1 MTEDQR
7 EKAKARNK
15 KYSKTEKGR
24 AVSLRNAYKK
34 IDDCDLSTGEVFDLI
49 SQPCVYCKTTDMP
62 RGLDRIDNSLPHI
75 KANVRP
81 SCAPCNF
88 ARGDRFTADE
98 MDIIG
103 AAIRWVYEMRKSVI
117 GNLND

>member
-1 MTEDQR
+1 MTNEQK

-15 KYSKTEKGR
+15 KYCQTDKGR

-34 IDDCDLSTGEVFDLI
+34 IDDCDLSTNEVFDLI
-49 SQPCVYCKTTDMP
+49 SQPCVYCKTTEMP

-75 KANVRP
+75 KGNVRP
-81 SCAPCNF
+81 ACSPCNF

-103 AAIRWVYEMRKSVI
+103 AAIRRVYEMRKLVI
-117 GNLND
+117 CNPSD